1 MEKSVLKY
9 LILCAVVALI
19 APASAD
25 SATEASKDQGIYRFH
40 SNVDGAE
47 VYLDGQ
53 LIGSIQDYILD
64 VPVSASGP
72 FYRNYTLMKEG
83 YKPYSGIINSIPKKG
98 QVIHIYVVMSA
109 QAMVEYGTV
118 HLMVTPADAEVTW
131 DGSPAGKVPPSGILV
146 LYNVLPGSHSLVI
159 GKEGYETY
167 YGSLYVPPNEV
178 VKFPVTLT
186 PIQAGALSVESVPAG
201 AAVSVDGQYR
211 GVTPLVIRD
220 LPAGSHTVS
229 LAGEGYQEYVSSVEV
244 TGGATAT
251 VSETLLPAT
260 TSVPAGRSPVSPVL
274 IVSGL
279 GVALVLAGRK
289 ML

>member
-19 APASAD
+19 TPASAD
-25 SATEASKDQGIYRFH
+25 SATEAAKNQGIYRFH

-53 LIGSIQDYILD
+53 LIGSIRDYILD
-64 VPVSASGP
+64 VPVNVSGP
-72 FYRNYTLMKEG
+72 FYRNYTLSKEG

-98 QVIHIYVVMSA
+98 QVVHIYVVMSA
-109 QAMVEYGTV
+109 RAMVEYGTV
-118 HLMVTPADAEVTW
+118 HLMVTPADAEITW
-131 DGSPAGKVPPSGILV
+131 DGSPAGRVPPSGILV
-146 LYNVLPGSHSLVI
+146 LYNVLPGSHSLII

-167 YGSLYVPPNEV
+167 YGSLYVPRNEV

-186 PIQAGALSVESVPAG
+186 PIQVGAISVESVPPG

-220 LPAGSHTVS
+220 LPAGSHSVS
-229 LAGEGYQEYVSSVEV
+229 LAGEGYQEHVLSVDV
-244 TGGATAT
+244 TGGKTEP
-251 VSETLLPAT
+251 VSVTLIPAT
-260 TSVPAGRSPVSPVL
+260 TSAPGGRSAVPPFL
-274 IVSGL
+274 LVSGL
-279 GVALVLAGRK
+279 GIAIVLAGRK